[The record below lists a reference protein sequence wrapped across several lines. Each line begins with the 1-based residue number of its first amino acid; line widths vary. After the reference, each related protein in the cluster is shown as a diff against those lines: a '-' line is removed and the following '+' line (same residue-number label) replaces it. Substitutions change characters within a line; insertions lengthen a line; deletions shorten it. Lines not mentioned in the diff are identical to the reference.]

1 MPKKIALTVLGAL
14 TLLTFVNIIEAAVDK
29 YGNSFSDEHVA
40 MHTQAEEQEHDGVW
54 VTHSATTPGVIT
66 NDGELMIDESFK
78 MSPGGLLSVSVGD
91 ADIRV
96 ETHAADEVDIQIFLD
111 GRNMEKAR
119 EYFENQNFEVEKEG
133 ATVYVRT
140 SPKRRNF
147 NWNNQG
153 GARITLSVALP
164 DRFDTELK
172 TSDGNI
178 MMSSIEGRVVLH
190 TSDGDI
196 TTKALKGPAITLR
209 TSDGDITTEAL
220 EAEQISVTTSDGDIR
235 LESIDADDIAI
246 RTSDGDINANDIR
259 GRSSISTSDGDIRIA
274 SASGSELAIRTSDG
288 DIVADN
294 LTADHSQ
301 VQTSDGSIALRNVA
315 GALTAKTS
323 SGNLDVSLQGPAHD
337 VSLRTGDGD
346 IYIRVP
352 SDYAAEV
359 YMKGENVRIT
369 SGLDFDGSLEKNE
382 ADGRVNGGGAS
393 LEARTSD
400 GEVVLRKD

>member
-14 TLLTFVNIIEAAVDK
+14 TLLTFANLIEAAVDK
-29 YGNSFSDEHVA
+29 YGNKFSDEHAA
-40 MHTQAEEQEHDGVW
+40 MYVETETEHADGVW
-54 VTHSATTPGVIT
+54 VTQDVSTGVVT
-66 NDGELMIDESFK
+66 DDGELMIDESFNV
-78 MSPGGLLSVSVGD
+78 SPGGLLSVAVGD

-96 ETHAADEVDIQIFLD
+96 ETHSADEVEIQVFLE

-119 EYFENQNFEVEKEG
+119 EYFEDQNFEIEKEG
-133 ATVYVRT
+133 STVYVRT
-140 SPKRRNF
+140 NPKRRNF

-153 GARITLSVALP
+153 GAHITLSVALP
-164 DRFDTELK
+164 DVFDTELK
-172 TSDGNI
+172 TSDGDI
-178 MMSSIEGRVVLH
+178 MMSRIEGRVVLH

-196 TTKALKGPAITLR
+196 MTQAIQGPTITLR

-220 EAEQISVTTSDGDIR
+220 DAEDVSVTTSDGDIKV
-235 LESIDADDIAI
+235 ENIDSDDIAI
-246 RTSDGDINANDIR
+246 RTSDGDIYANDIR
-259 GRSSISTSDGDIRIA
+259 GKSSISTSDGDIRLA

-288 DIVADN
+288 DITADD

-301 VQTSDGSIALRNVA
+301 VQTSDGSITLRNVS

-323 SGNLDVSLQGPAHD
+323 SGNLDVSLQSPAHD
-337 VSLRTGDGD
+337 VSLRTGDGN

-352 SDYAAEV
+352 SDYAAELF
-359 YMKGENVRIT
+359 MKGETVRIA
-369 SGLDFDGSLEKNE
+369 SGLDFDGSLEENV

-393 LEARTSD
+393 LEARSSD